1 MDTSLRLKA
10 ETWQLNA
17 EFHSLRIMAYAN
29 YPYTKKLGRV
39 VAEKFNSRGNR
50 IKALAA
56 IVYTLGRLGFYLNEI
71 LIRIRG
77 E

>member
-1 MDTSLRLKA
+1 
-10 ETWQLNA
+10 
-17 EFHSLRIMAYAN
+17 MAYAN
-29 YPYTKKLGRV
+29 YHYTKKLGRV

-50 IKALAA
+50 LKALAA